1 MNENVW
7 MWKHQTELQQEW
19 LQEKAGILDQKSKAQ
34 HISLKN
40 ITPENRAKRCAILKC
55 TSVTFKHIFDV
66 TIRKCIFDTSTHTKN
81 PKKLYLLT

>member
-7 MWKHQTELQQEW
+7 MWKQTELQQER

-34 HISLKN
+34 HISFKKTLLQ
-40 ITPENRAKRCAILKC
+40 IENRARRCAILKC

-66 TIRKCIFDTSTHTKN
+66 TIIKCVF
-81 PKKLYLLT
+81 